1 MPCSENL
8 KSVSEIVN
16 LIYPVGSYFITE
28 SSNFNTVAKVQAHF
42 GGTWV
47 QIESGRFLEACSS
60 SAGTHKS
67 AGLPNIT
74 GAVDGNN
81 WGLAQADTWAG
92 TGALWQLSKGTQDAS
107 TTKSGSKCWKVHFD
121 ASKGEVHSGTYRN
134 DVYGKSD
141 TVQPKSRTVYIYRR
155 TA

>member
-1 MPCSENL
+1 MLNTAPQIQYSAIL
-8 KSVSEIVN
+8 DFV
-16 LIYPVGSYFITE
+16 YPVGSYFITE
-28 SSNFNTVAKVQAHF
+28 SADYNTVAKVQAHF
-42 GGTWV
+42 GGTWT
-47 QIESGRFLEACSS
+47 QLDAGRFLEAVTSG
-60 SAGTHKS
+60 AGSNKA

-81 WGLAQADTWAG
+81 WGLAQVDTWAG

-107 TTKSGSKCWKVHFD
+107 TTKSGSKCWKVNFD

-141 TVQPKSRTVYIYRR
+141 TVQPKSRTVYMYRR